1 MASEQKP
8 VKRLTG
14 VDIAKRKGGP
24 KVVAQVAYQ
33 SSVAKII
40 DPHCDFILVG
50 DSLGMNLLGMDTTVP
65 VTLEAMIQQGQA
77 VVRSTRNALVVV
89 DMPFGSYEES
99 PEQAFR
105 NAARVMKETE
115 AGAVKMEGGA
125 HMADT
130 VSFLVQRGIPVM
142 GHIGLTPQ
150 AVNAMGGFRVQGKAE
165 GADEQLMADAQAI
178 ADAGAFAMVIEGVVE
193 PVARRISENP
203 FVAMVIEGVVEP
215 VARRISENIPTVTI
229 GIGGSPACDG
239 QILLFDDLMG
249 INDWVPKFVRKFAD
263 LGREIDA
270 AAGAYREAVLD
281 GSFPAVEETYQP
293 NK

>member
-1 MASEQKP
+1 MASDQNP

-14 VDIAKRKGGP
+14 VDIVKRKGGP
-24 KVVAQVAYQ
+24 KVVAQVAYH

-40 DPHCDFILVG
+40 DRHCDFILVG

-65 VTLEAMIQQGQA
+65 VTLESMIQQGQA

-115 AGAVKMEGGA
+115 AGAVKMEGGG

-130 VSFLVQRGIPVM
+130 VDFLVQRGIPVM

-150 AVNAMGGFRVQGKAE
+150 AVNAMGGFRVQGKSE
-165 GADEQLMADAQAI
+165 GADDLLMADAQAI
-178 ADAGAFAMVIEGVVE
+178 AGAGAFAIVIEGVVE
-193 PVARRISENP
+193 PVARRITENT
-203 FVAMVIEGVVEP
+203 
-215 VARRISENIPTVTI
+215 STVTI

-263 LGREIDA
+263 LRQEIDN

-281 GSFPAVEETYQP
+281 GSFPAADETYQS
-293 NK
+293 KK